1 MSSQGKLVS
10 SSSELDLD
18 RPNIEDY
25 LPSGS
30 SIQEPHGKLR
40 LRDLL
45 DISPTLTE
53 AAGAIVDDSFTRCF
67 KSIPPEPWNWN
78 IYLFP
83 LWCFGVLIRHFI
95 LFPVRCLVLAVGWFI
110 FLSSF
115 IPVHY
120 LLRSHDKLRKKIE
133 RCLVEMMC
141 SFFVASWTGVVKYHG
156 PRPSIRPK
164 QVMLFKMCPAD
175 TLTSPQVFV
184 ANHTSMIDFIV
195 LEQMT
200 AFAVIMQKHPGWVG
214 LLQSTILE
222 SVGCI
227 WFNRS
232 EAKDREI
239 VAKKLRDHVQ
249 GADNNPLLIF
259 PEGTC
264 VNNHYTVMFKKGA
277 FELGCTVCPIAIKYN
292 KIFVDAFWNSRKQSF
307 TMHLLQLMTSWAVVC
322 DVWYLEPQ
330 NLKPGETA
338 IEFAERVRDIIS
350 VRAGL
355 KKVPW
360 DGYLKYSRPSPKH
373 RERKQQNFAESILR
387 RLEEK

>member
-1 MSSQGKLVS
+1 MSSGKGGELIP

-30 SIQEPHGKLR
+30 SIHEPLGKLR
-40 LRDLL
+40 LCDLL

-67 KSIPPEPWNWN
+67 KSNPPEPWNWN
-78 IYLFP
+78 VYLFP
-83 LWCFGVLIRHFI
+83 LWCCGVVIRYLI
-95 LFPVRCLVLAVGWFI
+95 LFPVRLAIELLENLVGSLY
-110 FLSSF
+110 FLF
-115 IPVHY
+115 Q
-120 LLRSHDKLRKKIE
+120 RA
-133 RCLVEMMC
+133 LVELIC
-141 SFFVASWTGVVKYHG
+141 SFFVASWTGVINYHG
-156 PRPSIRPK
+156 PRPSMRPK
-164 QVMLFKMCPAD
+164 
-175 TLTSPQVFV
+175 QVFV
-184 ANHTSMIDFIV
+184 ANHTSMIDFII
-195 LEQMT
+195 LEQMSS
-200 AFAVIMQKHPGWVG
+200 FAVIMQKHPGWVG

-227 WFNRS
+227 WFNRT
-232 EAKDREI
+232 EAKDRET
-239 VAKKLRDHVQ
+239 VTKKLREHSQ
-249 GADNNPLLIF
+249 GVDNNPLLIF

-264 VNNHYTVMFKKGA
+264 VNNQYSVMFKKGA
-277 FELGCTVCPIAIKYN
+277 FELGCTICPIAIKYN

-330 NLKPGETA
+330 NLRPDETP

-373 RERKQQNFAESILR
+373 RERK
-387 RLEEK
+387 

>member
-1 MSSQGKLVS
+1 MMDFGSRPAQGA
-10 SSSELDLD
+10 
-18 RPNIEDY
+18 Y
-25 LPSGS
+25 
-30 SIQEPHGKLR
+30 
-40 LRDLL
+40 
-45 DISPTLTE
+45 
-53 AAGAIVDDSFTRCF
+53 
-67 KSIPPEPWNWN
+67 
-78 IYLFP
+78 
-83 LWCFGVLIRHFI
+83 
-95 LFPVRCLVLAVGWFI
+95 FPVHVLLKG
-110 FLSSF
+110 
-115 IPVHY
+115 
-120 LLRSHDKLRKKIE
+120 HDKLRKKLE
-133 RCLVEMMC
+133 RCLVELIC

-156 PRPSIRPK
+156 PRPSMRPK
-164 QVMLFKMCPAD
+164 QV
-175 TLTSPQVFV
+175 FV
-184 ANHTSMIDFIV
+184 CNHTSMIDFII

-232 EAKDREI
+232 EAKDRET
-239 VAKKLRDHVQ
+239 VARKLRDHVQ

-330 NLKPGETA
+330 SLKPGETA

-373 RERKQQNFAESILR
+373 RESNNDIKDLNRLDLEASDLANAAGVIVITLLAKFGQLSGEILVISNVEIDLYDELIKNIGNEINYGPENCLPVLESKEIVYEENRSSLNRSLLLR
-387 RLEEK
+387 RAMN

>member
-1 MSSQGKLVS
+1 M
-10 SSSELDLD
+10 E
-18 RPNIEDY
+18 IIC
-25 LPSGS
+25 
-30 SIQEPHGKLR
+30 IQFRDQKM
-40 LRDLL
+40 RDLL

-53 AAGAIVDDSFTRCF
+53 AAGAIVDDTFTRCF
-67 KSIPPEPWNWN
+67 KSNPPEPWNWN
-78 IYLFP
+78 VYLFP
-83 LWCFGVLIRHFI
+83 LWCCGVVVRYLV
-95 LFPVRCLVLAVGWFI
+95 LFPIRVLVLTIGWII
-110 FLSSF
+110 FLSAF
-115 IPVHY
+115 IPVH
-120 LLRSHDKLRKKIE
+120 LLLKGHDKLRIKLEVLIIE
-133 RCLVEMMC
+133 PTTLNSMLLAYVNDLNVLKVNLSEYLRVYRCLVELIC

-156 PRPSIRPK
+156 PRPSNRPK
-164 QVMLFKMCPAD
+164 
-175 TLTSPQVFV
+175 QVFV

-277 FELGCTVCPIAIKYN
+277 FELGCTVCPVAIKYN

-330 NLKPGETA
+330 TLKPGETA

-373 RERKQQNFAESILR
+373 RERKQQSFAEYVLQ

>member
-1 MSSQGKLVS
+1 MASQMNSST
-10 SSSELDLD
+10 SEMDLD
-18 RPNIEDY
+18 RPIPEEY
-25 LPSGS
+25 LPTE
-30 SIQEPHGKLR
+30 SIQKPHEKFR
-40 LRDLL
+40 LCDLL
-45 DISPTLTE
+45 DISPALTE

-83 LWCFGVLIRHFI
+83 LWSCGVVVRYGI
-95 LFPVRCLVLAVGWFI
+95 LFPIRVLVLTIGWII
-110 FLSSF
+110 FLSAF
-115 IPVHY
+115 IPVHF
-120 LLRSHDKLRKKIE
+120 LLRGHERWRRKME
-133 RCLVEMMC
+133 RYLVELIC

-156 PRPSIRPK
+156 PRPCIRP
-164 QVMLFKMCPAD
+164 Q
-175 TLTSPQVFV
+175 QVFV

-232 EAKDREI
+232 EVKDREI
-239 VAKKLRDHVQ
+239 LARKLREHIQ
-249 GADNNPLLIF
+249 EADNNPLLIF

-292 KIFVDAFWNSRKQSF
+292 RIFVDAFWNSKKQSF
-307 TMHLLQLMTSWAVVC
+307 TKHLLRLMTSWAVVC

-330 NLKPGETA
+330 TLRPGETS

-355 KKVPW
+355 RKVPW
-360 DGYLKYSRPSPKH
+360 DGYLKHSRPSPKH
-373 RERKQQNFAESILR
+373 TEQKQRIFAESVLR